1 MDPILDRFM
10 ERQWETATALA
21 EESDLLNLVR
31 LDPQRIVAE
40 FRGDGLILGR
50 DGRVSV
56 SDRALIGFSFFD
68 NYLREADPYRVVTW
82 LAPREV
88 WHPNV
93 SFPQVCLGPISVAT
107 PLVDLIY
114 RTFELIGYQNVTTNE
129 RDALNPAACQW
140 ARNNQGR
147 LPIDARPLK
156 RRRTQPCTDDIGVT
170 L

>member
-1 MDPILDRFM
+1 MDPILDRFL
-10 ERQWETATALA
+10 EKQWEAASALA

-40 FRGDGLILGR
+40 FRCNGLVLGR
-50 DGRVSV
+50 DGRVSA
-56 SDRALIGFSFFD
+56 SDRTLIGFSFFD
-68 NYLREADPYRVVTW
+68 NYLRETDPYRVVTW

-93 SFPQVCLGPISVAT
+93 SFPQLCLGPINVAT
-107 PLVDLIY
+107 PLIDLIY

-140 ARNNQGR
+140 ARNNQER

-156 RRRTQPCTDDIGVT
+156 RRRVQPCADDIGVT